1 MQEQG
6 GVGEAGGLGE
16 GKGRGRKWRKT
27 LYSLYH
33 VLGNSE
39 CSPYINSLHMTTLQ
53 GKSCYYF
60 HF

>member
-39 CSPYINSLHMTTLQ
+39 CSPYIHS
-53 GKSCYYF
+53 F
-60 HF
+60 HIDSPAR